1 MISNG
6 SDRSCRD
13 TPQTGVVL
21 RLGDPDRHF
30 WLVRSVARVM
40 GLNLGAAVARG
51 DLGRDDF
58 RNMIN
63 RCRTCPMVDRCES
76 WLAASGGM
84 SATPPPGCA
93 VAPDLNRLKQLTPSK
108 GAH

>member
-6 SDRSCRD
+6 SDHRRRE
-13 TPQTGVVL
+13 TLQTGVVL

-51 DLGRDDF
+51 DLGRSDF
-58 RNMIN
+58 RNMVN
-63 RCRTCPMVDRCES
+63 RCRTCPRVDRCES
-76 WLAASGGM
+76 WLAASGGIC
-84 SATPPPGCA
+84 ATPPPGCA
-93 VAPDLNRLKQLTPSK
+93 VAPDLTRLKQLTPNK